1 MITKSEINNTRNTP
15 TMHPHTRTLIEII
28 KQTVDQEIISI
39 IIFSSAATGHFK
51 KESDIDIL
59 IIVKE
64 YNEPVCKEYWKQI
77 KKEGYQTLGI
87 PIDSIFAE
95 ENALN
100 DVTSSFYLDVI
111 ADGKVIYEKGILDRN
126 IFKRHN
132 IPPTST
138 GGVRIGW
145 RISDVIKHQPIEKS
159 IDLLKNQ

>member
-1 MITKSEINNTRNTP
+1 MNNKP
-15 TMHPHTRTLIEII
+15 TMHPHIRTLLEII
-28 KQTVDQEIISI
+28 KQTVDQNVVSVIL
-39 IIFSSAATGHFK
+39 FGSAATGHLK

-64 YNEPVCKEYWKQI
+64 YNETECREYWKQI
-77 KKEGYQTLGI
+77 KKEGYQMFGI

-111 ADGKVIYEKGILDRN
+111 ADGKVIYGKDVLDRN

-132 IPPTST
+132 ILPITT

-145 RISDVIKHQPIEKS
+145 RISDVVKPDS
-159 IDLLKNQ
+159 

>member
-1 MITKSEINNTRNTP
+1 
-15 TMHPHTRTLIEII
+15 MHPHIRTLIEII

-39 IIFSSAATGHFK
+39 IIFGSAATGHFK

-64 YNEPVCKEYWKQI
+64 YNEPECREYWKQI
-77 KKEGYQTLGI
+77 KKSSYRAIDI
-87 PIDSIFAE
+87 PVDPIFAE
-95 ENALN
+95 EKALG
-100 DVTSSFYLDVI
+100 DITSSFYLDVI
-111 ADGKVIYEKGILDRN
+111 ADEKVIYGKGILDRN

-145 RISDVIKHQPIEKS
+145 RISDVIKHQPLEKS

>member
-1 MITKSEINNTRNTP
+1 
-15 TMHPHTRTLIEII
+15 MHPHIRTLIEII
-28 KQTVDQEIISI
+28 KQTVKQDIISI
-39 IIFSSAATGHFK
+39 ILFGSAATGHLK

-77 KKEGYQTLGI
+77 KKEGYQMIGI
-87 PIDSIFAE
+87 PIDPIFAE

-100 DVTSSFYLDVI
+100 DATSSFYLDVI
-111 ADGKVIYEKGILDRN
+111 ADGKVIYGKDVLDRN

-132 IPPTST
+132 ISPITT

-145 RISDVIKHQPIEKS
+145 RISA
-159 IDLLKNQ
+159 

>member
-1 MITKSEINNTRNTP
+1 
-15 TMHPHTRTLIEII
+15 MHPHIRTLIEII
-28 KQTVDQEIISI
+28 KQTVKQDIISI
-39 IIFSSAATGHFK
+39 ILFGSAATGHLK

-77 KKEGYQTLGI
+77 KKEGYQMLGI

-111 ADGKVIYEKGILDRN
+111 ADGKVIYGKDVLDRN

-132 IPPTST
+132 ISPITT

-145 RISDVIKHQPIEKS
+145 RISDVVKP
-159 IDLLKNQ
+159 N

>member
-1 MITKSEINNTRNTP
+1 
-15 TMHPHTRTLIEII
+15 MHPHIRTLIEII
-28 KQTVDQEIISI
+28 KQTVKQDIISI
-39 IIFSSAATGHFK
+39 ILFGSAATGHLK

-77 KKEGYQTLGI
+77 KKEGYQMLGI
-87 PIDSIFAE
+87 PIDPIFAE

-100 DVTSSFYLDVI
+100 DATSSFYLDVI
-111 ADGKVIYEKGILDRN
+111 ADGKVIYGKDVLDRN

-132 IPPTST
+132 ISPITT

-145 RISDVIKHQPIEKS
+145 RISA
-159 IDLLKNQ
+159 

>member
-1 MITKSEINNTRNTP
+1 
-15 TMHPHTRTLIEII
+15 MHPHIRTLIEII
-28 KQTVDQEIISI
+28 KQTVKQDIISI
-39 IIFSSAATGHFK
+39 ILFGSAATGHLK

-77 KKEGYQTLGI
+77 KKEGYQMLGI

-95 ENALN
+95 EKAL
-100 DVTSSFYLDVI
+100 DDITSSFYLDVI
-111 ADGKVIYEKGILDRN
+111 ADGKVIYGKDVLDRN

-132 IPPTST
+132 ISPITT

-145 RISDVIKHQPIEKS
+145 RISA
-159 IDLLKNQ
+159 